1 MHVYHMCAWYLRRA
15 KDSIGSPGT
24 SVTNSYE
31 SPCGCWAWLLYKN
44 SRCSKPLNRSS
55 IFCFKIISTAD
66 MLSDLDELGEMTK
79 RLCQIHGSTHRT
91 LTSLAEGCWLL
102 ERDAS
107 LCTMSLGLQ
116 SPSCIDKRQHTAWV
130 VLDSLQAGVFQ
141 KGYWMRRGSLLS
153 AAGFQVFYFK
163 KMNLKVLLAIFFE
176 ILSMLLD
183 AWQVFINL
191 LHFLFSHFHL
201 LGHWKTW
208 QVCNYLAKTWA
219 SHIHGSMDV
228 KRRGSF
234 WVHVWNSEYC
244 GNCWIGI
251 TFWSCQLYFG
261 RRKENRLCIYVVRS
275 TAGAWLAV
283 SRRHGESCRGLY

>member
-1 MHVYHMCAWYLRRA
+1 MLPSAQCHSGYRA
-15 KDSIGSPGT
+15 LAVS
-24 SVTNSYE
+24 TN
-31 SPCGCWAWLLYKN
+31 
-44 SRCSKPLNRSS
+44 
-55 IFCFKIISTAD
+55 
-66 MLSDLDELGEMTK
+66 
-79 RLCQIHGSTHRT
+79 GSTQPEWSLTVCKLGYFRRVIKCVEEAFYQLLDFKCFT
-91 LTSLAEGCWLL
+91 LRKWTWKFFWL
-102 ERDAS
+102 
-107 LCTMSLGLQ
+107 
-116 SPSCIDKRQHTAWV
+116 
-130 VLDSLQAGVFQ
+130 F
-141 KGYWMRRGSLLS
+141 
-153 AAGFQVFYFK
+153 
-163 KMNLKVLLAIFFE
+163 FFE